1 MGKHEAPAARK
12 TAEVGKK
19 RKVWPWVLLAALVA
33 VGAYAAWFLIT
44 PPSQTQV
51 GDPKLGPSTVH
62 TSGDPEGAKD
72 SNRTD
77 VPDPSQEGPDGRP
90 GQTLEDE
97 NGRKLKEGYYTIL
110 LAGTTDDYNTDTMM
124 LCSVDTKQGKVNIVS
139 INRDT
144 QIDVK
149 AGNKKINA
157 AYGRMGELV
166 MCQDVTE
173 ITGVPI
179 NFYVVVNMNAFKQMV
194 DLIGGVQY
202 DVPFNMVHPDLDKR
216 FDINLKKGDQLLDG
230 NKALQFVRFR
240 STSEND
246 FGRVNRQK
254 DFLIAAMKQ
263 VMKKFTVDQITDYI
277 EIFNSN
283 VKTNMTV
290 REMVWFYTN
299 VATNLNFDEDVHSDT
314 LPYSS
319 TGYYK
324 GVAYVYLDPEQVVE
338 FVNEYL
344 NPYTTDL
351 TTDDVNIPHLKD

>member
-1 MGKHEAPAARK
+1 MGKHEVSV
-12 TAEVGKK
+12 TVGATNKK
-19 RKVWPWVLLAALVA
+19 KKKIWPWIVAAVVIAL
-33 VGAYAAWFLIT
+33 GAYAAWFFIT
-44 PPSQTQV
+44 PPTQTSV
-51 GDPKLGPSTVH
+51 GDPSVKQPAEQSSNNDPANDLPSQ
-62 TSGDPEGAKD
+62 
-72 SNRTD
+72 TD
-77 VPDPSQEGPDGRP
+77 VTHSSSGTDPIAQPVEGDGSR
-90 GQTLEDE
+90 Q
-97 NGRKLKEGYYTIL
+97 LKEGYYTIL

-124 LCSVDTKQGKVNIVS
+124 LCSVDTKANKVNLVS

-144 QIDVK
+144 QIDVS
-149 AGNKKINA
+149 ATNKKINA
-157 AYGRMGELV
+157 AYGRAGELA

-202 DVPFNMVHPDLDKR
+202 TVPFDMVHPDLDKR
-216 FDINLKKGDQLLDG
+216 FDIHLKKGDQLLDG

-263 VMKKFTVDQITDYI
+263 VMKKFSVDQVTDYI

-299 VATNLNFDEDVHSDT
+299 VAVNLNFEEDVHSDT
-314 LPYSS
+314 LPYAS

-324 GVAYVYLDPEQVVE
+324 SVAYVYLDPQQVVD

-344 NPYTTDL
+344 NPYTTDI
-351 TTDDVNIPHLKD
+351 TTDDVNIPHLKDSNG